1 MLGEGEGNFGG
12 AGAIH
17 MNAHTNTNKSDR
29 KSWLPSHL
37 FCVMSGISLDNFL
50 MDFIEDVDYFLG
62 VYDSITLNETSGW
75 VDF

>member
-37 FCVMSGISLDNFL
+37 FCVMSGISLDNF
-50 MDFIEDVDYFLG
+50 
-62 VYDSITLNETSGW
+62 
-75 VDF
+75 